1 MYESWIDCESRLN
14 TSHAHHTRH
23 THTHTYTHAQLTTQL
38 LTHIEFWP
46 TARGECGECA
56 HYAERGQYLGQW
68 FGWQRH
74 ALCAGCILHS
84 AQPHTG
90 VFIQGESCL
99 YNLHLTCIKL
109 TIHKRQY
116 IRCFCLLLQ
125 AGRYLLLAWLVTFPH
140 WWAIFGI
147 DDVQFC
153 ALEDICFTILK
164 RNHTHF
170 VFQIAL
176 YRITCKCGG
185 GLPCYCCSMGFL
197 A

>member
-1 MYESWIDCESRLN
+1 MSHESTVNPDETQHITR
-14 TSHAHHTRH
+14 TSHTRH

-38 LTHIEFWP
+38 LTH
-46 TARGECGECA
+46 
-56 HYAERGQYLGQW
+56 YAERGQYLGQW
-68 FGWQRH
+68 VGWQRH

-109 TIHKRQY
+109 TIHKRVLLFTPSGWPLPPASLVGHVPALMSNLWN
-116 IRCFCLLLQ
+116 RCCSVLCPRGYMFYDFKEKPHSHC
-125 AGRYLLLAWLVTFPH
+125 FPNP
-140 WWAIFGI
+140 
-147 DDVQFC
+147 
-153 ALEDICFTILK
+153 LP
-164 RNHTHF
+164 N
-170 VFQIAL
+170 L